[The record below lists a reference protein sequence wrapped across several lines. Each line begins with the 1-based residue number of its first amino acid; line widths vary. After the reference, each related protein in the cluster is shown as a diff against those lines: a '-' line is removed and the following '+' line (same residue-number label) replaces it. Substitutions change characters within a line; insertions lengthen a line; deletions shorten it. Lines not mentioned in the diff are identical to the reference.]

1 MTIIVCSRKSR
12 EGIFCRGNGHSR
24 RKENMLKKKRFIVL
38 MLIFVMIAS
47 MALMT
52 GCGSDEETGGDA
64 VEKDTLVV
72 GLDDTFA
79 PMGFRDEQGNL
90 VGFDIDLANAVGE
103 ELGMAVE
110 FKPIDWD
117 AKEMELKAGTIDCVW
132 NGMSITPERQENM
145 ALSNKYLNNKIVLMT
160 LKDSPVDITDAS
172 QLKDV
177 QIGTQ
182 ADSSALEMLMA
193 NEEYDNFKDNIKE
206 YDTYDTAIMDLK
218 AVDQVLGEYTN
229 NNLDGAM
236 KECTYSLGDDYYVI
250 GFEKSNT
257 DLRDQVNTAIESLA
271 ENGKAAEISNTWF
284 GKDIVVFEPID

>member
-1 MTIIVCSRKSR
+1 
-12 EGIFCRGNGHSR
+12 
-24 RKENMLKKKRFIVL
+24 MLKKKRFIVP

-52 GCGSDEETGGDA
+52 GCGSDEEAGGDTA
-64 VEKDTLVV
+64 EKDTLVV

-160 LKDSPVDITDAS
+160 LKDSSVDITDAS

-218 AVDQVLGEYTN
+218 AGRVDVIAVDQVLGEYTN

-257 DLRDQVNTAIESLA
+257 DLRDQVNTAIESLV

>member
-1 MTIIVCSRKSR
+1 
-12 EGIFCRGNGHSR
+12 
-24 RKENMLKKKRFIVL
+24 MLKKKRFIVL

-52 GCGSDEETGGDA
+52 GCGSDDEAGGDTA
-64 VEKDTLVV
+64 EKDTLVV

-160 LKDSPVDITDAS
+160 LKDSSVDITDAS

-218 AVDQVLGEYTN
+218 AGRVDVIAVDQVLGEYTN

-257 DLRDQVNTAIESLA
+257 DLRDQVNTAIESLV